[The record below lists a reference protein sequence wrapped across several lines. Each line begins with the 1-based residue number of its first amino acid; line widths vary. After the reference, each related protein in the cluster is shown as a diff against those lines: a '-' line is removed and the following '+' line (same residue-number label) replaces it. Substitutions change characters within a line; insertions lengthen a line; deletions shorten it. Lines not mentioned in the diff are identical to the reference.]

1 MYFLNKLSI
10 LFTLKLVFCTLITGA
25 QHTLVFTNIYNQK
38 TITAQLGSTISVYY
52 KGYLNQI
59 QFTKNTLSAITDSSI
74 ILGLMFEPTAAKAI
88 SEKPKFYTE
97 ILLRDIVAFRKISLG
112 KNLLKTTAQFGAIYG
127 GFFVLQN
134 YIQRDKNTT
143 LQNFG
148 ITLGIGL
155 GSTILIKL
163 LFNEK
168 PKYKIS
174 KGWQVSVR

>member
-1 MYFLNKLSI
+1 MKLCSLQSI
-10 LFTLKLVFCTLITGA
+10 A
-25 QHTLVFTNIYNQK
+25 QHALVFTNIKTGK
-38 TITAQLGSTISVYY
+38 TITAQPGSTISVYY

-74 ILGLMFEPTAAKAI
+74 ILGLMFEPTTANAI
-88 SEKPKFYTE
+88 NDKPKFYTE

-112 KNLLKTTAQFGAIYG
+112 RNLLKSTAQAGAIYG
-127 GFFVLQN
+127 SFFVLQN

-148 ITLGIGL
+148 ITIGIGL
-155 GSTILIKL
+155 GSTIIINL

-168 PKYKIS
+168 PKHKIS
-174 KGWQVSVR
+174 KGWQVGVM